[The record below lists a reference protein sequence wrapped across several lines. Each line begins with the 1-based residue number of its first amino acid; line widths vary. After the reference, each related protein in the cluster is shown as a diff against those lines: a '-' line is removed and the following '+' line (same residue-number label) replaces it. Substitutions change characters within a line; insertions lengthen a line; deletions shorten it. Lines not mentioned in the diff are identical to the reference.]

1 MANSFVRY
9 TGNGSTTA
17 YSISYTYRDAA
28 DLIVSVN
35 GVATTAYSL
44 NAAGT
49 TLTFDSAPASS
60 SAIEIRRKT
69 SQTTRL
75 TDYAAGSVLTENDLD
90 TDSNQAFFMG
100 QEAIDDANDV
110 IKISSTDFQ
119 YDAGNKQ
126 IRNVANPTSNQDVA
140 TKHYLEN
147 TFLTTANKTALT
159 TINANIANIIA
170 VNNNATNINSAVS
183 NSTNINLVANN
194 IGSVNVVATDIAKV
208 IEVANDLQEAVSE
221 VETVADDLNEA
232 TSEIDTVAVNIANV
246 NLVGNSINNVNAL
259 APKVTELGLLG
270 TSAVVTDLG
279 ILGTSANVTAM
290 GHLGTSANVTAMG
303 LLGTSAVVT
312 DMGLLGTS
320 ANVTAMG
327 LLGNSTVISNIST
340 VSSKNTEIGLLGT
353 SANVTAMGHL
363 GTSANVTA
371 MGLLGTS
378 SVVTDMGIL
387 GTSTNVSNMSTLAGI
402 SGLSTLAS
410 NNANITAVAG
420 KVTEIGLLGTSA
432 NVTNM
437 ATLGTSTNVSNMS
450 TLAGITNLNNLA
462 NAHASVTSVANNLA
476 SVNAFGE
483 TYRIASSAPTTS
495 LNSGDLYFNTS
506 TNVLNVYGASGW
518 QNAGSSVNGTSER
531 FKFVASGTP
540 TTFTGNDANGNTLAY
555 DAGFIDVYLNG
566 IKMVN
571 GTDVTVTSGSSIVF
585 ASALTNG
592 DIVEAVTFG
601 TFSVANLN
609 ASNLTSGTVPSAR
622 VSGAYT
628 GITQT
633 GTLTSFASTGI
644 DDNATSTAITINS
657 SEQVAI
663 GTTSHSSGANIT
675 LSGQGFGSVGADSG
689 SIAFGSNTSYQ
700 GRIYQDNASSDFF
713 IENTYSSGEI
723 AFKTN
728 SSERM
733 RLTSTGLGIG
743 ETAPLGQ
750 LHVKSADSGVSSVNG
765 GANELIVE
773 NSSDAGITIAS
784 GSTSFGKI
792 LFADSSN
799 NADGQILYDQN
810 GRSLR
815 FSTAGAEA
823 VRIDSSGNLLV
834 GKTAIALAT
843 VGAELREN
851 GQITGTRDGNASL
864 ILNRLN
870 SDGDIAKFYKDGTV
884 IGSIGTRGGN
894 LYVGNGDVALKYSG
908 TNDAVFPSTAV
919 DGAGRD
925 NAIDLGASG
934 TRFKDLY
941 LSGGAFLGGTGTA
954 NKLDDYEE
962 GDWTPTAVD
971 GIAGLTKVKA
981 TYTKIGRSVTVY
993 AEVNAFTSKD
1003 GNQLRIGG
1011 LPFNPSLDG
1020 QYMQGT
1026 ADSDSGSVG
1035 IARTDST
1042 NGRIRFYRSDGTSSA
1057 SRTTFIGTN
1066 LGSGLRFSL
1075 TYFT

>member
-1 MANSFVRY
+1 
-9 TGNGSTTA
+9 
-17 YSISYTYRDAA
+17 
-28 DLIVSVN
+28 
-35 GVATTAYSL
+35 
-44 NAAGT
+44 
-49 TLTFDSAPASS
+49 
-60 SAIEIRRKT
+60 
-69 SQTTRL
+69 
-75 TDYAAGSVLTENDLD
+75 
-90 TDSNQAFFMG
+90 MG

-119 YDAGNKQ
+119 FNAINKQ

-159 TINANIANIIA
+159 TINANISNIIA

-194 IGSVNVVATDIAKV
+194 IGSVNTVATDIAKV

-246 NLVGNSINNVNAL
+246 NLVGNSISNVNAL

-387 GTSTNVSNMSTLAGI
+387 GTSSNVTNMSTLAGI

-540 TTFTGNDANGNTLAY
+540 TTLTGNDANGNTLAY

-609 ASNLTSGTVPSAR
+609 ASNLTSGTVPDAR
-622 VSGAYT
+622 ITGAYT
-628 GITQT
+628 GITSLSLDASGEPSADGMLLLQANSSSRQLRISPPSNASNGKIDYRGGNLTFQDDGTEVARFQGTT
-633 GTLTSFASTGI
+633 GFGIGVSAPTTRLDVDLSGTGETVPIVLSNRNTTAGTGQKTTLGFGLARNSGAFKSQAGTIEVGREQDWTSADNNIDSYMAFSTYLN
-644 DDNATSTAITINS
+644 NAGTEKVRIHSSGKVSIGTSTAEGILKLDNTGQTSETLLTLEDTGGSGAHSQITLKNTTGT
-657 SEQVAI
+657 VASLL
-663 GTTSHSSGANIT
+663 TTSDNLEFRVDDATVFSNI
-675 LSGQGFGSVGADSG
+675 SG
-689 SIAFGSNTSYQ
+689 SEKL
-700 GRIYQDNASSDFF
+700 RIN
-713 IENTYSSGEI
+713 
-723 AFKTN
+723 
-728 SSERM
+728 
-733 RLTSTGLGIG
+733 
-743 ETAPLGQ
+743 
-750 LHVKSADSGVSSVNG
+750 
-765 GANELIVE
+765 
-773 NSSDAGITIAS
+773 
-784 GSTSFGKI
+784 
-792 LFADSSN
+792 
-799 NADGQILYDQN
+799 
-810 GRSLR
+810 
-815 FSTAGAEA
+815 
-823 VRIDSSGNLLV
+823 SSGNLLI
-834 GKTAIALAT
+834 GKTTEDLDSTA
-843 VGAELREN
+843 GHFLRN
-851 GQITGTRDGNASL
+851 DGFINCTRSGGNVTDF
-864 ILNRLN
+864 NRLS
-870 SDGDIAKFYKDGTV
+870 SDGEIVRLSKDGTTV
-884 IGSIGTRGGN
+884 GRIGARGGN

-908 TNDAVFPSTAV
+908 TNDAIFPSTAV

-934 TRFKDLY
+934 TRFKDIY
-941 LSGGAFLGGTGTA
+941 LSGGAFIGGTGTA
-954 NKLDDYEE
+954 NKLEDYEE
-962 GDWTPTAVD
+962 GSWTPVIGGATGVTNLS
-971 GIAGLTKVKA
+971 GKYTKV
-981 TYTKIGRSVTVY
+981 GNLVTVWLY
-993 AEVNAFTSKD
+993 MLN
-1003 GNQLRIGG
+1003 GNIGGSPNNEITG
-1011 LPFNPSLDG
+1011 LPFTVNEVRS
-1020 QYMQGT
+1020 T
-1026 ADSDSGSVG
+1026 TSSVG
-1035 IARTDST
+1035 AYDAFSADAQTVYGLAVVNDTKIYMNRNTDSASWIT
-1042 NGRIRFYRSDGTSSA
+1042 RSFKTSSGA
-1057 SRTTFIGTN
+1057 YIH
-1066 LGSGLRFSL
+1066 FSL
-1075 TYFT
+1075 SYISN

>member
-90 TDSNQAFFMG
+90 TDSTQAFFMG

-119 YDAGNKQ
+119 FNAINKQ

-378 SVVTDMGIL
+378 SVVSNMGNL
-387 GTSTNVSNMSTLAGI
+387 GTSSNVTNMSTLAGI

-410 NNANITAVAG
+410 NNANVTAVAG

-540 TTFTGNDANGNTLAY
+540 TTLTGNDANGNTLAY

-609 ASNLTSGTVPSAR
+609 ASNLTSGTVPDAR
-622 VSGAYT
+622 ISGTYT
-628 GITQT
+628 GLTGLDLTDGSKIRLGTGNDLEIYHSGTQSVISDV
-633 GTLTSFASTGI
+633 GSGNLNLEGDAKIVLRSSGGSENYAQFFKDGAVELYY
-644 DDNATSTAITINS
+644 DNAKKF
-657 SEQVAI
+657 E
-663 GTTSHSSGANIT
+663 TTSDGVAVTGDLTVDTNT
-675 LSGQGFGSVGADSG
+675 LKV
-689 SIAFGSNTSYQ
+689 
-700 GRIYQDNASSDFF
+700 
-713 IENTYSSGEI
+713 
-723 AFKTN
+723 
-728 SSERM
+728 
-733 RLTSTGLGIG
+733 
-743 ETAPLGQ
+743 
-750 LHVKSADSGVSSVNG
+750 
-765 GANELIVE
+765 
-773 NSSDAGITIAS
+773 
-784 GSTSFGKI
+784 
-792 LFADSSN
+792 DSSN
-799 NADGQILYDQN
+799 NNVGIGTASPNSITNLHVADTYANEPMIRIETSDSGNKRLDLYVN
-810 GRSLR
+810 GGHGYVTATQSAQSLNFASR
-815 FSTAGAEA
+815 ENLIFKTNTSSERA
-823 VRIDSSGNLLV
+823 RIDASGNFMV
-834 GKTAIALAT
+834 GKTASNYSSPGVEAKSNGNLIA
-843 VGAELREN
+843 V
-851 GQITGTRDGNASL
+851 RDSGNVVNF
-864 ILNRLN
+864 IRN
-870 SDGDIAKFYKDGTV
+870 SND
-884 IGSIGTRGGN
+884 GSIVTFSKDTTNFASIG
-894 LYVGNGDVALKYSG
+894 VNGDNLVIDGLASDHSGLDFANDKIFPRRNSSASNNTVDLGYSG
-908 TNDAVFPSTAV
+908 
-919 DGAGRD
+919 G
-925 NAIDLGASG
+925 
-934 TRFKDLY
+934 RFKDIY
-941 LSGGAFLGGTGTA
+941 LGGGAFIGGTGTA

-962 GDWTPTAVD
+962 GTWTPAYRGASSAGSYSTNASGTYTKVGNLVSVTAHLKNITQNSAGSGSIQIAGLPFAKTSSQESDIGSIYLNLFSLGGSDKYAIVNVNPSASVVLITAVD
-971 GIAGLTKVKA
+971 SDGASASTLQLSARQSDSADMFFSI
-981 TYTKIGRSVTVY
+981 TYTT
-993 AEVNAFTSKD
+993 
-1003 GNQLRIGG
+1003 
-1011 LPFNPSLDG
+1011 
-1020 QYMQGT
+1020 
-1026 ADSDSGSVG
+1026 
-1035 IARTDST
+1035 
-1042 NGRIRFYRSDGTSSA
+1042 
-1057 SRTTFIGTN
+1057 
-1066 LGSGLRFSL
+1066 
-1075 TYFT
+1075 